1 MGAVKGTLFV
11 LLSDFGFM
19 NRKGGTPLLASP
31 ECQIGTLIQKSDL
44 YSLGGCFIHLVSN
57 SQLFSMLMMSPLLTK
72 KEIKLAEKIKNNPI
86 IDLAL
91 KMRNPDQSKR
101 PEIESVIE
109 QLEAIDEKW
118 FNRNLIDNPDIVKL
132 MELWVNNKSKD
143 ISITMKRCL
152 KEHIND
158 IK

>member
-1 MGAVKGTLFV
+1 MGAVKGTMFV

-31 ECQIGTLIQKSDL
+31 ECQIGTLIEKSDL

-72 KEIKLAEKIKNNPI
+72 EEIELAEKIKKHPI

-101 PEIESVIE
+101 PEIDYVIE
-109 QLEAIDEKW
+109 ELKDMDEMW
-118 FNRNLIDNPDIVKL
+118 FNNNLIDNPDIVKL
-132 MELWVNNKSKD
+132 MELWVDNKSKD
-143 ISITMKRCL
+143 ISIAMKRCL
-152 KEHIND
+152 KVHISD